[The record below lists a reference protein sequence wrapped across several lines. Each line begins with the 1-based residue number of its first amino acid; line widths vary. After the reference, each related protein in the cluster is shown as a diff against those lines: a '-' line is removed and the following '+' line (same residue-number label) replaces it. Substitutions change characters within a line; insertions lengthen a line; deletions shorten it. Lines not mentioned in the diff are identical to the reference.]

1 MVQKDKTIDAG
12 NSDRF
17 PSLHNSSSVSFLSL
31 LLIGVMTT
39 LSVGK
44 IIFRGEFLKLTNCVT
59 LEKLSNFPIDF
70 QVAGWLNV
78 YCLKSSVIKCTSFI
92 LMFILALSGITIRFS
107 STFPLNT
114 ENPHTSW
121 FLEQE

>member
-1 MVQKDKTIDAG
+1 MFQKDKTIDAG
-12 NSDRF
+12 NRDRF

-44 IIFRGEFLKLTNCVT
+44 IIFRSEFLKLTNCVT
-59 LEKLSNFPIDF
+59 FEKLSNFPIDF

-78 YCLKSSVIKCTSFI
+78 YCLMSSVIKSYCLRKPGRWSKMGVGQI
-92 LMFILALSGITIRFS
+92 I
-107 STFPLNT
+107 PY
-114 ENPHTSW
+114 
-121 FLEQE
+121 